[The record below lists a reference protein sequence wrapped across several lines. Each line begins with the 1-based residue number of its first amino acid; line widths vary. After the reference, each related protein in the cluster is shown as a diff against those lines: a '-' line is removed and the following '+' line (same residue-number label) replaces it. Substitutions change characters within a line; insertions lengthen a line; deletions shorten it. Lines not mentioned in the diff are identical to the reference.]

1 MIEDW
6 SIHEELL
13 LLLFEVCLYKYVS
26 LVRATPSLSLSHS
39 CPHVYIQYIAYI
51 GLYQWVAIR
60 AMSCSSN
67 ELVHALRREVRPAPA
82 SRLQRIH

>member
-26 LVRATPSLSLSHS
+26 LVRATPSLSLSLSFVSACVHT
-39 CPHVYIQYIAYI
+39 VYSIY
-51 GLYQWVAIR
+51 R
-60 AMSCSSN
+60 ALSMGC
-67 ELVHALRREVRPAPA
+67 H
-82 SRLQRIH
+82 